1 MLCSFFAK
9 PQRKLGY
16 LILAQILMLR
26 FAKSLVRKTVTLS
39 ASTQN
44 AKCMI
49 TKLEISGFKSFSNFS
64 VDLAPFVVVAGLNGA
79 GKSNL
84 FDAIGLLSDL
94 AKMSIR
100 EAFSKQ
106 RGAALELFTR
116 YDKDQSATEME
127 FAVEILLDKTIRDPW
142 GSEAKLEFTR
152 LRYELKI
159 ERKPDKNGIERLFLK
174 YEALTPIL
182 SENDQWYNTYV
193 DPYNNYWRPKKS
205 TDVNF
210 FIATGQLTR
219 GNYETIVILQQGMN
233 GNSRDHNIKYLE
245 STMLSGASDIQYAHA
260 FAAREAMRNWN
271 LLHLNP
277 EELSK
282 PSASLQSSD
291 QMGPDG
297 AGLASTLYRIKQE
310 SPVAFNDISIEL
322 MSLVPD
328 ISMIDVKLDP
338 NEDNYIISLD
348 MEDGRTFSSKVFSEG
363 TLRMLALLTLK
374 HDEKHQGVLCFE
386 EPENGVNPRRIAQL
400 SSLLRDLS
408 TIFEEDP
415 KADFPLRQVLINT
428 HSPVLVGEVK
438 KMKNFD
444 QWGMLLFAR
453 QVTQVKKGHK
463 WKHTLITPVSS
474 EQGNLF
480 WERNMTQGLQSVNRE
495 EFRHYLETAKF

>member
-1 MLCSFFAK
+1 
-9 PQRKLGY
+9 
-16 LILAQILMLR
+16 
-26 FAKSLVRKTVTLS
+26 
-39 ASTQN
+39 
-44 AKCMI
+44 MI

-64 VDLAPFVVVAGLNGA
+64 VDLAPFVVIAGLNGA

-84 FDAIGLLSDL
+84 FDAISLLSDL
-94 AKMSIR
+94 AKMNIR

-106 RGAALELFTR
+106 RGSALELFTR
-116 YDKDQSATEME
+116 YGKDHTATEME
-127 FAVEILLDKTIRDPW
+127 FAVEMLLDKTIRDSW
-142 GSEAKLEFTR
+142 GSEATLDFTR

-159 ERKPDKNGIERLFLK
+159 ERRPDKYGVERLFVK
-174 YEALTPIL
+174 YEALIPIPT
-182 SENDQWYNTYV
+182 SHDHWYDAYV
-193 DPYNNYWRPKKS
+193 GPYNKSWRPNKS
-205 TDVNF
+205 NNREF
-210 FIATGQLTR
+210 FIATGFH
-219 GNYETIVILQQGMN
+219 GNKEEIVILQKGMN
-233 GNSRDHNIKYLE
+233 DDTHREQNIEYLE

-282 PSASLQSSD
+282 PSASLQSSG
-291 QMGPDG
+291 QMSPDG

-310 SPVAFNDISIEL
+310 SPVIFNDISIEL

-338 NEDNYIISLD
+338 NEDNYVISLE

-415 KADFPLRQVLINT
+415 KADFPIRQVLINT

-463 WKHTLITPVSS
+463 WKHTLITPVNS
-474 EQGNLF
+474 EGGNLF

>member
-1 MLCSFFAK
+1 
-9 PQRKLGY
+9 
-16 LILAQILMLR
+16 
-26 FAKSLVRKTVTLS
+26 
-39 ASTQN
+39 
-44 AKCMI
+44 MI

-84 FDAIGLLSDL
+84 FDAISLLSDL
-94 AKMSIR
+94 AKMNIR

-106 RGAALELFTR
+106 RGSAIELFTH
-116 YDKDQSATEME
+116 YDKDQTATEME
-127 FAVEILLDKTIRDPW
+127 FAVEMLLDKTIRDAW
-142 GSEAKLEFTR
+142 GSETKLDYTR

-159 ERKPDKNGIERLFLK
+159 ERRPDKHGIERLFVK
-174 YEALTPIL
+174 HEALVPIP
-182 SENDQWYNTYV
+182 STNDQWYNTYV
-193 DPYNNYWRPKKS
+193 GPYNKCWRPNKS
-205 TDVNF
+205 NNLEF
-210 FIATGQLTR
+210 FIATGFR
-219 GNYETIVILQQGMN
+219 GNKEEIVILQKGMN
-233 GNSRDHNIKYLE
+233 DDTHREQNIEYLE

-408 TIFEEDP
+408 TIFQDDP
-415 KADFPLRQVLINT
+415 DADFPLRQVLINT
-428 HSPVLVGEVK
+428 HSPLLVGEVK